1 MQLLVLNAQAVYE
14 LLPYTECAQLVRD
27 GLAALARGEVY
38 QPLRTVLRPPGG
50 DGLMVL
56 MPCAGAGAYA
66 LKAISVFPGN
76 PARGKD
82 AHQGGVLLYR
92 PDTGEPLAL
101 INASAL
107 TEIRTAA
114 ASAVATSLLARPD
127 ASELAII
134 GTGVQ
139 ARAHALALAASRP
152 LTMIRIAG
160 RTPERARAIANE
172 LAALAPLAGVPVV
185 ASASAAD
192 AVAGAGIVVTATTAA
207 QPVLLDGW
215 LEPGTHINAVGA
227 CLPETRELDPA
238 TVARAAVFADSRES
252 ALAEAGDVGLAL
264 AEEAIGPGHIRAEI
278 GELLTGQAVGR
289 TSDGEITVFESL
301 GLAVE
306 DLAAGLGAYQK
317 AAALGAGTWVDF

>member
-1 MQLLVLNAQAVYE
+1 MKLLVLNAQAVYE
-14 LLPYTECAQLVRD
+14 LLPYAECAQLVRD
-27 GLAALARGEVY
+27 GLAARARGEVY

-56 MPCAGAGAYA
+56 MPCAGPGAYA
-66 LKAISVFPGN
+66 LKAICVFPGN
-76 PARGKD
+76 PALGKD
-82 AHQGGVLLYR
+82 AHQGGVLLYS

-139 ARAHALALAASRP
+139 ARAHALALAATRP
-152 LTMIRIAG
+152 LTKIRIAG
-160 RTPERARAIANE
+160 RTPERAQAVAAE
-172 LAALAPLAGVPVV
+172 LGGLAPLAGVPVV
-185 ASASAAD
+185 ASPSAAA
-192 AVAGAGIVVTATTAA
+192 AVAGAGIVVTATTSAT
-207 QPVLLDGW
+207 PVVPDASLV
-215 LEPGTHINAVGA
+215 PGAHINAVGA
-227 CLPETRELDPA
+227 CLPETRELGAA

-252 ALAEAGDVGLAL
+252 ALAEAGDIGLAL
-264 AEEAIGPGHIRAEI
+264 AEGAIEPGHIRAEI
-278 GELLTGQAVGR
+278 GELLTGAASGR
-289 TSDGEITVFESL
+289 AGDEEITVFESL

-306 DLAAGLGAYQK
+306 DLAAGLGAFQK
-317 AAALGAGTWVDF
+317 AAALGTATWVDF